1 MRFGGYIRRK
11 VTYNIGKGGRQNKSE
26 DNPDFSLPP
35 HRETKEK
42 AIIVDQYG
50 QTEVSFDWIRLIP
63 DAYEHIDLAE
73 VNGIYYH
80 YYRIRAG
87 PSP

>member
-11 VTYNIGKGGRQNKSE
+11 VTYNIGKGGKRTAPS
-26 DNPDFSLPP
+26 DNPTLYTNEG
-35 HRETKEK
+35 ETKEK

-50 QTEVSFDWIRLIP
+50 QTEVSWDWIRLIP
-63 DAYEHIDLAE
+63 DGYEHIDLAE